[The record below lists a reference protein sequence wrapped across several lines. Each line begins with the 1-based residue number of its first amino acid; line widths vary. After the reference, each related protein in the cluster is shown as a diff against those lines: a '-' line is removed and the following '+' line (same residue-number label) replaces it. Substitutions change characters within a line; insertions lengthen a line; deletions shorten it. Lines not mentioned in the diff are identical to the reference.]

1 MQPDLSRHPVG
12 TGKSWGHKGPWD
24 TVQQLRDTTVGVLME
39 AITQSLGPVGTI
51 AHRVLAWPSA
61 IWLNLTGARLW
72 ILLLGLLFIA
82 MACVGAILLWLH
94 WRKVGKKPA
103 EGGTEQAAAPNQGED
118 EIDFLMRAAATRLA
132 SSKLK
137 IGSLPAILLLG
148 ESGSGKTSAM
158 LNSGLDPDQVSG
170 QVVQDNTVV
179 PTRPIVVW
187 YTRQTVFVE
196 AGGTLLAEPARW
208 TCLVR
213 RLAPRK
219 LASVLGGKGQ
229 APRAALVC
237 LDCDDLKPG
246 TADTLAARVRTLH
259 ARLAEL
265 SQGLGISLPVYV
277 LFNKL
282 DRLPF
287 FAEYFYNLTN
297 EEAAETLGATLPL
310 QPPYNVGVYAD
321 QESKRLTAAF
331 DELFY
336 SLSDKRLEYLP
347 RESAAEKLP
356 AVYEFPREFR
366 KTRNLVVQSLVDLC
380 RPSQLTVSPF
390 LRGFY
395 FAGRRTVQVEGVS
408 SLPSELAHSGTE
420 AAESPI
426 GATRVF
432 DVRQLQRTT
441 GERPADVPVGAT
453 HVFDIGRLTAEK
465 TLVGSGFAQVTK
477 TREVQQ
483 WIFLSRFFGDVLLR
497 DRAALGTSGTST
509 KVNFWRR
516 FVLASA
522 AVLLLVW
529 SIGLIVSYF
538 GNRVLLVKAREAA
551 PFAEPP
557 ANQSPSI
564 SDLSRLNDIGQV
576 LDTLSGYH
584 RNGAPL
590 SLRWG
595 LYIGDDLYPPACR
608 VYARG
613 LDRLLL
619 GPTRTSMVAYL
630 KGLTYKAAAGA
641 DSGNQIQ
648 QALPYDG
655 PYNTLKTYL
664 IATSQGSHA
673 RDDSSFTSDL
683 YANWPPR
690 QNVTG
695 DEEKLVKQQFDRYGM
710 ELASGGVAGC
720 FSATSDPDAVAN
732 ARKYLNSFAPDQRIY
747 QAMLAEATSKAGKG
761 IDFNKQYADQA
772 AADAYPVHPAFTKA
786 GWSAMD
792 DALKHPE
799 RYRGGEQW
807 VLGEQTK
814 EVADPHIY
822 VADLRKRYQS
832 EFTGE
837 WLAFVKAAKFA
848 GYKNAA
854 DISPKM
860 DKVVSAHS
868 ALLMVLCIAGENTHV
883 DNKDVANAFASARGV
898 VPPDCETK
906 VIGTPNKGYTDSLFD
921 LQSCLDKMS
930 RASTP
935 EDKEGARKQCQDK
948 ADDAATAVRR
958 LVAANG
964 GADQVDAA
972 VQNLL
977 SAPIQAGTLQSVL
990 KAPPPPAPKGA
1001 GDLCNALN
1009 GLSASFPTG
1018 ASLDAF
1024 QKIFAPGG
1032 TLDQNPPPP
1041 PPAKAN
1047 PRYEAFFS
1055 RAKAIQKTLY
1065 PDGKNLQLRYTI
1077 TSLPSTGVNSFNL
1090 TIGKQSLNAL
1100 GTSKDFVWSGDPQ
1113 GNVQLVANSN
1123 APVGQSGSFD
1133 IFKFV
1138 AVNADPGQLNGQKYV
1153 FPIPIVVGRVL
1164 PTSPRLNLSIDAGAA
1179 TVLFQSGS
1187 LAGLHCTPN
1196 VGQ

>member
-1 MQPDLSRHPVG
+1 
-12 TGKSWGHKGPWD
+12 
-24 TVQQLRDTTVGVLME
+24 ME
-39 AITQSLGPVGTI
+39 SITQRLGSVGI
-51 AHRVLAWPSA
+51 AAYGALAWLSG
-61 IWLNLTGARLW
+61 IWLNLTGAKLW
-72 ILLLGLLFIA
+72 VLLLGLLFIGIA
-82 MACVGAILLWLH
+82 GVGAILLWLR
-94 WRKVGKKPA
+94 WRKAGKKSA

-118 EIDFLMRAAATRLA
+118 EIDSLMRAAATRLA

-170 QVVQDNTVV
+170 QVVQDNAVV

-187 YTRQTVFVE
+187 FTRQTVFVE

-208 TCLVR
+208 IRLVR
-213 RLAPRK
+213 RLAPGK
-219 LASVLGGKGQ
+219 LPSVLGGKGQ

-246 TADTLAARVRTLH
+246 SADTLAARVRTLH

-277 LFNKL
+277 LFSKL

-287 FAEYFYNLTN
+287 FAEYFNNLTN
-297 EEAAETLGATLPL
+297 EEAAEVLGVTLPL

-336 SLSDKRLEYLP
+336 SLSDKRIEVLP

-356 AVYEFPREFR
+356 GVYEFPREFR
-366 KTRNLVVQSLVDLC
+366 KARNLVVQSLVDLC

-395 FAGRRTVQVEGVS
+395 FAGRRTVQVEGAS

-420 AAESPI
+420 VAESPI

-432 DVRQLQRTT
+432 DVRQLKRTS

-453 HVFDIGRLTAEK
+453 RVFDVGKLAAED
-465 TLVGSGFAQVTK
+465 TFVGSGFAQVTK

-483 WIFLSRFFGDVLLR
+483 WVFLSRFFGDVLLR
-497 DRAALGTSGTST
+497 DRAASGTST
-509 KVNFWRR
+509 KINFWRR
-516 FVLASA
+516 FLLACA
-522 AVLLLVW
+522 AGLLLAW

-538 GNRVLLVKAREAA
+538 GNRALLVKAGGAA
-551 PFAEPP
+551 PFAVPP

-564 SDLSRLNDIGQV
+564 SDLQRLNDIGQL
-576 LDTLSGYH
+576 LDTLSSYH
-584 RNGAPL
+584 RDGAPL

-595 LYIGDDLYPPACR
+595 LYTGDDLYPPACR
-608 VYARG
+608 AYARG

-619 GPTRTSMVAYL
+619 GPTRASMEGYL
-630 KGLTYKAAAGA
+630 KGLTYKAAAGP
-641 DSGNQIQ
+641 DSKNQNL

-673 RDDSSFTSDL
+673 RDDSSFASDL

-690 QNVTG
+690 QNVAG
-695 DEEKLVKQQFDRYGM
+695 DQEKLVKQQFDRYGM

-720 FSATSDPDAVAN
+720 FSATPDPDAVAS
-732 ARKYLNSFAPDQRIY
+732 ARNYLNSFPPDQRIY
-747 QAMLAEATSKAGKG
+747 QAMLAEATSKAGKA

-772 AADAYPVHPAFTKA
+772 ATDSYPVHPAFTKG

-814 EVADPHIY
+814 EVADPQIY

-837 WLAFVKAAKFA
+837 WLAFIKAAKFA

-860 DKVVSAHS
+860 DKVVGAHS
-868 ALLMVLCIAGENTHV
+868 ALLMVLCVAGEHTNV
-883 DNKDVANAFASARGV
+883 DNKDVANAFSSARGA

-906 VIGTPNKGYTDSLFD
+906 VIGTPNKGYADSLFD
-921 LQSCLDKMS
+921 LEGCLDKLG
-930 RASTP
+930 RAAT
-935 EDKEGARKQCQDK
+935 EDKEAARKQCQDK

-958 LVAANG
+958 LVAANAG
-964 GADQVDAA
+964 VDQVDAA
-972 VQNLL
+972 VQTLL
-977 SAPIQAGTLQSVL
+977 SAPITHPVLQSAL
-990 KAPPPPAPKGA
+990 KAPPPPPPKGA
-1001 GDLCNALN
+1001 GELCSALN
-1009 GLSASFPTG
+1009 GLSASFPTS

-1032 TLDQNPPPP
+1032 TLDQYPPPP
-1041 PPAKAN
+1041 PPAKAD

-1055 RAKAIQKTLY
+1055 RAKAIQKALY
-1065 PDGKNLQLRYTI
+1065 PDGKNLQLHYTVA
-1077 TSLPSTGVNSFNL
+1077 SLASTGVNSFNL
-1090 TIGKQSLNAL
+1090 TIGTQSLNAF
-1100 GTSKDFVWSGDPQ
+1100 GTSKDLIWSGDPQ
-1113 GNVQLVANSN
+1113 GSVQLLANGN
-1123 APVGQSGSFD
+1123 TPVVQSGSFD

-1138 AVNADPGQLNGQKYV
+1138 AVNADPGQMSGQRYI
-1153 FPIPIVVGRVL
+1153 FPIPVVVGRVL

-1187 LAGLHCTPN
+1187 LAGLHCTPK

>member
-1 MQPDLSRHPVG
+1 
-12 TGKSWGHKGPWD
+12 
-24 TVQQLRDTTVGVLME
+24 ME
-39 AITQSLGPVGTI
+39 SVTKSLGPVSI
-51 AHRVLAWPSA
+51 AAYGALAWFSG
-61 IWLNLTGARLW
+61 IWLNITGARLW
-72 ILLLGLLFIA
+72 VLLLGLLFIGIA
-82 MACVGAILLWLH
+82 LVGAVLLWH
-94 WRKVGKKPA
+94 RWRKAAKKPA
-103 EGGTEQAAAPNQGED
+103 EGGAEQAAAPNQGED

-170 QVVQDNTVV
+170 QVVQDNAVV

-187 YTRQTVFVE
+187 FTRQTVFVE
-196 AGGTLLAEPARW
+196 AGGTLLADPRRW
-208 TCLVR
+208 TRLVR
-213 RLAPRK
+213 RLAPGK
-219 LASVLGGKGQ
+219 LPSVLGGKGQ

-237 LDCDDLKPG
+237 LDCDALKPG
-246 TADTLAARVRTLH
+246 AADTLAAEVRTLRT
-259 ARLAEL
+259 RLAEL

-277 LFNKL
+277 LFTKL
-282 DRLPF
+282 DLLPF
-287 FAEYFYNLTN
+287 FAEYFNNLTK
-297 EEAAETLGATLPL
+297 EETTEVLGVTLPL
-310 QPPYNVGVYAD
+310 QPPYNVGIYAD
-321 QESKRLTAAF
+321 QQSKRLTTAF

-336 SLSDKRLEYLP
+336 SLSDKRIEYLP
-347 RESAAEKLP
+347 RESAADKLP
-356 AVYEFPREFR
+356 GTYEFPREFR
-366 KTRNLVVQSLVDLC
+366 KARNLVVQSLVDLC

-395 FAGRRTVQVEGVS
+395 FAGRRTVQVEGAS
-408 SLPSELAHSGTE
+408 SLPLELAHSGTD

-432 DVRQLQRTT
+432 DVRQLKRTT

-453 HVFDIGRLTAEK
+453 RVFDVGKLASEE
-465 TLVGSGFAQVTK
+465 TLVGSGLAGVVK

-483 WIFLSRFFGDVLLR
+483 WIFLTRFFGDVLLR
-497 DRAALGTSGTST
+497 DRAALGTSGAST

-516 FVLASA
+516 FLLASA

-529 SIGLIVSYF
+529 SIGLIISYF
-538 GNRVLLVKAREAA
+538 GNRALLAKAGGAA
-551 PFAEPP
+551 PFAEPA

-564 SDLSRLNDIGQV
+564 SDLNRLNDIGQL
-576 LDTLSGYH
+576 LDTLSSYH
-584 RNGAPL
+584 RNGAPFR
-590 SLRWG
+590 LRWG
-595 LYIGDDLYPPACR
+595 LFIGDDLYPPACR
-608 VYARG
+608 AYARG

-619 GPTRTSMVAYL
+619 GPTRASMVGYL
-630 KGLTYKAAAGA
+630 KGLTYKTAAGPA
-641 DSGNQIQ
+641 DKNQIQ

-673 RDDSSFTSDL
+673 RDDSSFASDL

-695 DEEKLVKQQFDRYGM
+695 DQEKLVKGQFDRYGM

-720 FSATSDPDAVAN
+720 FNATPDPDAVAN
-732 ARKYLNSFAPDQRIY
+732 ARNYLNSFPPDQRIY
-747 QAMLAEATSKAGKG
+747 QAMLADATSKAGKS

-772 AADAYPVHPAFTKA
+772 ATDSYPVHPAFTKA

-814 EVADPHIY
+814 EVADPQTY
-822 VADLRKRYQS
+822 VADLRKRYQN

-837 WLAFVKAAKFA
+837 WLAFIKAAKFT

-854 DISPKM
+854 DISPKI
-860 DKVVSAHS
+860 DKVVGAHS
-868 ALLMVLCIAGENTHV
+868 ALLMVLCIAGENTNV
-883 DNKDVANAFASARGV
+883 DNKDIANAFSSARSA

-921 LQSCLDKMS
+921 LQGCLDKLG
-930 RASTP
+930 RAATP
-935 EDKEGARKQCQDK
+935 EDKDAARKQCQDK
-948 ADDAATAVRR
+948 ADDAASGVRR
-958 LVAANG
+958 LVAANAG
-964 GADQVDAA
+964 SDQVDAA
-972 VQNLL
+972 VQTLL
-977 SAPIQAGTLQSVL
+977 SAPIQAGTLQSQL
-990 KAPPPPAPKGA
+990 KAPPPPPPKGA
-1001 GDLCNALN
+1001 GDLCTALN
-1009 GLSASFPTG
+1009 GLSASFPAS
-1018 ASLDAF
+1018 ASLEAF

-1055 RAKAIQKTLY
+1055 RAKAIQKALY
-1065 PDGKNLQLRYTI
+1065 PDGKNLQLHYTI
-1077 TSLPSTGVNSFNL
+1077 ASLPSTGVNSFNL
-1090 TIGKQSLNAL
+1090 TIGTQSLNAF
-1100 GTSKDFVWSGDPQ
+1100 GTSKDLIWSGNPQ
-1113 GNVQLVANSN
+1113 GSVQLVANGN

-1138 AVNADPGQLNGQKYV
+1138 AVNADPGQVSGQKYI
-1153 FPIPIVVGRVL
+1153 FPIPVVVGRVL

-1179 TVLFQSGS
+1179 TVLFQSGA
-1187 LAGLHCTPN
+1187 LAGLRCTPN